1 VTLLLQGEVQELQEQ
16 LAAREAEAKTALLEA
31 EATRAAAAAEVDTCT
46 SRVAQQL
53 QEAQV

>member
-1 VTLLLQGEVQELQEQ
+1 MTLLLQGEVQELQEQ

-31 EATRAAAAAEVDTCT
+31 EATRAAAAAEVDACT